1 MTKVRLSKNARIF
14 IQREAKYL
22 RERNQAA
29 AESFLGRLRQ
39 ARRNL
44 AQFPRI
50 GHEKTSLPIEG
61 AMRLVVGDY
70 ILDYDLDDEGVAI
83 TAIRHGRQQDPD
95 LDKDEDFD
103 FEADTSRTTTIG
115 QPGQRVGSSRNGD
128 SSG

>member
-1 MTKVRLSKNARIF
+1 MPKVRLSQNARIF

-29 AESFLGRLRQ
+29 AENFLDRLSQ

-44 AQFPRI
+44 AQFPKI
-50 GHEKTSLPIEG
+50 GHEKTSLPVAG
-61 AMRLVVGDY
+61 SLRLVVGDY

-95 LDKDEDFD
+95 LEKDDDFD
-103 FEADTSRTTTIG
+103 FEA
-115 QPGQRVGSSRNGD
+115 
-128 SSG
+128 

>member
-1 MTKVRLSKNARIF
+1 MPKIRLSKNARIF

-29 AESFLGRLRQ
+29 AEHFLDRLRQ

-50 GHEKTSLPIEG
+50 GHEKTSLPVEG
-61 AMRLVVGDY
+61 AMRIIVGDY
-70 ILDYDLDDEGVAI
+70 ILDYDLDDKGVAI

-95 LDKDEDFD
+95 LHKDEDFD
-103 FEADTSRTTTIG
+103 FEADVSRASTLKK
-115 QPGQRVGSSRNGD
+115 
-128 SSG
+128 